1 MFYNSI
7 RRRLGWKSFAVFL
20 GSAMAL
26 MARAQSPPD
35 AAHQG
40 PPIVRSIDVQYT
52 GPVTV
57 SRERVLAQMRTK
69 VGGPYSELVAEDD
82 IRTIYATGHVENV
95 RIFGQPFGYGVR
107 VIVAIQTRTMLNEIQ
122 IDGATRIKPQKLRKD
137 IGVKLNTPLKEE
149 DLEKGREKI
158 MDIYR
163 SHGFN
168 DIDVQFRVEP
178 IDATRGTSRVIY
190 TISEGVKGSI
200 SRIFFEGNTHFSQ
213 QTLRKQMKTK
223 GKTIVSAF
231 DKSGRLD

>member
-7 RRRLGWKSFAVFL
+7 RRYLGWKSFAVIL

-26 MARAQSPPD
+26 AARAQSPPD

-52 GPVTV
+52 GPATI
-57 SRERVLAQMRTK
+57 SRARVLAQMRTK
-69 VGGPYSELVAEDD
+69 VGRPYSELVAEDD

-95 RIFGQPFGYGVR
+95 RIFGQPQADGVR

-122 IDGATRIKPQKLRKD
+122 IDGATRIKPKKLRKD

-158 MDIYR
+158 IEIYQAR
-163 SHGFN
+163 GFT
-168 DIDVQFRVEP
+168 DIDVQFHVEP
-178 IDATRGTSRVIY
+178 IDATRGTSRVVY
-190 TISEGVKGSI
+190 TISEGIKGAI
-200 SRIFFEGNTHFSQ
+200 S
-213 QTLRKQMKTK
+213 
-223 GKTIVSAF
+223 
-231 DKSGRLD
+231 

>member
-7 RRRLGWKSFAVFL
+7 RRLGGKCFVVFL

-26 MARAQSPPD
+26 TAKAQSPPD

-52 GPVTV
+52 GPVTI
-57 SRERVLAQMRTK
+57 SRDRLLAQMRTK
-69 VGGPYSELVAEDD
+69 VGRPYSELVAEDD
-82 IRTIYATGHVENV
+82 IRSIYTTGHVENV
-95 RIFGQPFGYGVR
+95 RIFGQPYSDGVR

-122 IDGATRIKPQKLRKD
+122 IDGATRIKPKKLRKD

-158 MDIYR
+158 VDIYR

-168 DIDVQFRVEP
+168 DIDVQFHVEP

-190 TISEGVKGSI
+190 TIHEGVKGAI
-200 SRIFFEGNTHFSQ
+200 SRILFEGNTHFSQ
-213 QTLRKQMKTK
+213 QALRKQ
-223 GKTIVSAF
+223 
-231 DKSGRLD
+231 

>member
-7 RRRLGWKSFAVFL
+7 SRRLGWKSLAFVFT
-20 GSAMAL
+20 GAIAL
-26 MARAQSPPD
+26 IAKAQSPPD

-52 GPVTV
+52 GPVTI

-69 VGGPYSELVAEDD
+69 VGRPYSESVAEDD

-95 RIFGQPFGYGVR
+95 RIFGQPFGDGVR

-122 IDGATRIKPQKLRKD
+122 IDGATRIKPKKLRKD

-149 DLEKGREKI
+149 DLEKGREKLI
-158 MDIYR
+158 EIYQAN
-163 SHGFN
+163 GFT

-178 IDATRGTSRVIY
+178 IDADPR
-190 TISEGVKGSI
+190 
-200 SRIFFEGNTHFSQ
+200 HFSRHLHHQ
-213 QTLRKQMKTK
+213 
-223 GKTIVSAF
+223 
-231 DKSGRLD
+231 